1 MRKDILRKLR
11 ALPATKEMMLKGKKF
26 TEETERL
33 WTGKPRKVII
43 PEYDVLFRVQNLSGY
58 IKVAIFL
65 PEDMRNDVRTPR
77 YELFINKQGHEY
89 ITRELDESGEEVRW
103 LTSMINNLPDVC
115 IVYWRRQKE
124 FISKDG
130 RNTLNRLKT
139 DKKDIRASLC
149 ILRWQ
154 QQIRKEKIEQ
164 QEKKEQLP
172 WDADMKLIPKEP
184 PTFREWMRKEAAR
197 DVYIIYK
204 YDPKGAKTG
213 YCSSCKKT
221 VPISAAR
228 HNKKTVC
235 PACKKAAVFKADS
248 RIKTLCTEKYYA
260 EMIQKINGGIVI
272 RGYSQYQGYSHEDYK
287 SPHIST
293 REDERTL
300 ILEDGTVKRYVY
312 GSYKNKYNRWI
323 PDEDYIPG
331 NRTYY
336 WSVSIALYKKNFHTI
351 KKIPMIQKSSL
362 NCWDELPTSITD
374 YLAVEKK
381 HPVIEKLVKAGL
393 FKLAKECMK
402 NYVDMT
408 KLNHKETELAKI
420 LRIDN
425 ARLKRLKNLD
435 GGDVGL
441 RWLQYEK
448 AVNKIWPDEMIRDF
462 DANELLSSSFGFISA
477 PISYVKCWNYLKKQA
492 AIMDESLKQAL
503 ITWRDYVNMADQLGM
518 NTALDQILKP
528 KDVKKAH
535 DELIIL
541 KQKEGMQKTARE
553 IEKKWP
559 KVNKQL
565 QKLKKFEFT
574 KGEYCIIAPESIFDI
589 VKEGTTLRHCV
600 HTCDYYFDRISR
612 DESYLFFLRQKSRPD
627 IPWYTLEVEPNGNI
641 RQKRTTGDNQNAD
654 FQKAVVFL
662 KHWQQFF
669 KQQLTEKE
677 QELGEKADK
686 LRKTNYA
693 KLRKDGNRVWHGKL
707 AGQLL
712 ADVLEKD
719 FMEA

>member
-1 MRKDILRKLR
+1 MSNKKGLLALSPLIILIALITLFTIYSVQSGDQGSTLSLTVAFMISSIYAVAISGGMPIKKRIDTYSKGAGANNLMLMLWIYVLAGAFAASAKAMGAVDATVNLALNVLPANMILPGLFLAACFISVSIGTSVGTVVALVPIAAGLAHSMNANIGLMTAIIVGGAYFGDNLSFISDTTVVATQTQSCRMSDKFRVNSMIVIPAAIEILIVYAVMGYGYQAPTHVASVDIL
-11 ALPATKEMMLKGKKF
+11 
-26 TEETERL
+26 
-33 WTGKPRKVII
+33 KVV
-43 PEYDVLFRVQNLSGY
+43 PYLVVL
-58 IKVAIFL
+58 ITAI
-65 PEDMRNDVRTPR
+65 VG
-77 YELFINKQGHEY
+77 IN
-89 ITRELDESGEEVRW
+89 V
-103 LTSMINNLPDVC
+103 
-115 IVYWRRQKE
+115 
-124 FISKDG
+124 
-130 RNTLNRLKT
+130 
-139 DKKDIRASLC
+139 
-149 ILRWQ
+149 
-154 QQIRKEKIEQ
+154 
-164 QEKKEQLP
+164 
-172 WDADMKLIPKEP
+172 
-184 PTFREWMRKEAAR
+184 
-197 DVYIIYK
+197 
-204 YDPKGAKTG
+204 
-213 YCSSCKKT
+213 
-221 VPISAAR
+221 
-228 HNKKTVC
+228 
-235 PACKKAAVFKADS
+235 
-248 RIKTLCTEKYYA
+248 
-260 EMIQKINGGIVI
+260 
-272 RGYSQYQGYSHEDYK
+272 
-287 SPHIST
+287 IST
-293 REDERTL
+293 RENERTL
-300 ILEDGTVKRYVY
+300 IFEDGTVKRYVY
-312 GSYKNKYNRWI
+312 ESYKNKYNRWI
-323 PDEDYIPG
+323 PDKRYIPG

-336 WSVSIALYKKNFHTI
+336 WSVSISLYKKNFHAI

-381 HPVIEKLVKAGL
+381 YPVIEKLVKAGL
-393 FKLAKECMK
+393 FKLAKECIK
-402 NYVDMT
+402 NRVDMT
-408 KLNHKETELAKI
+408 ELNHKETELAKI

-448 AVNKIWPDEMIRDF
+448 AANRIWPDEMIRDF

-565 QKLKKFEFT
+565 QKLKKFEFA
-574 KGEYCIIAPESIFDI
+574 KGEYCIVAPENIFDI
-589 VKEGTTLRHCV
+589 VKEGTILRHCV

-612 DESYLFFLRQKSRPD
+612 DESYLFFLRQKSQPD

-654 FQKAVVFL
+654 FQKAIVFL